1 MVYGITEIISKT
13 LKSIFDL
20 KKNSSNKDYYILK
33 NRR

>member
-20 KKNSSNKDYYILK
+20 KKILVIK
-33 NRR
+33 IITF